1 MGASRLGYEVFS
13 GMEVLAQVGH
23 AEDIAE
29 HMMTKFA
36 VYLLPFCFLIRLIF
50 TLLPFCFLSGLHNL
64 AILSMK
70 SEILPNGANFIM

>member
-13 GMEVLAQVGH
+13 GMGFLEVLAQVGH

-36 VYLLPFCFLIRLIF
+36 VYLLPSCFLVR
-50 TLLPFCFLSGLHNL
+50 LHNL